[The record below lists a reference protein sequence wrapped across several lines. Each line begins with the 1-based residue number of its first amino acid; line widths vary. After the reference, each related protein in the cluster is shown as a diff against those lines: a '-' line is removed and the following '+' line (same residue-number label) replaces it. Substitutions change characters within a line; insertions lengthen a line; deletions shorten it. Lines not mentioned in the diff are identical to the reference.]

1 MNSAAHSDVS
11 SDNSMFEVKDE
22 VDIAIC
28 KCLEDQ
34 SALKKLKILK
44 LNKNLY
50 KVENKE
56 YEFRIL
62 QGNNLAIRM
71 HTGFIYADCLV
82 HF

>member
-1 MNSAAHSDVS
+1 MQSDVS
-11 SDNSMFEVKDE
+11 SERSGFEVKDE
-22 VDIAIC
+22 IDIAIE

-34 SALKKLKILK
+34 SALKKLKIIK
-44 LNKNLY
+44 ITKNQY
-50 KVENKE
+50 KVENKM

-71 HTGFIYADCLV
+71 HTGYIYADCLV